1 MSSSRLGWS
10 GLAAVLKMYW
20 YLPALPEA
28 GVNRFTRLQAEIA
41 ATTEKKKISLR
52 IFMVGLLAYS

>member
-1 MSSSRLGWS
+1 
-10 GLAAVLKMYW
+10 MYW

-28 GVNRFTRLQAEIA
+28 GVNRFRKLQAVIA
-41 ATTEKKKISLR
+41 ATTDKRKISLR